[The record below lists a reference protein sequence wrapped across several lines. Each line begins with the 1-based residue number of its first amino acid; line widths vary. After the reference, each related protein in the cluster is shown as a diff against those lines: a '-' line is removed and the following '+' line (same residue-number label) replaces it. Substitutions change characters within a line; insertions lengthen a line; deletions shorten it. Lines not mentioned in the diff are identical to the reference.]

1 MSNFLNNANKNW
13 SVVAGQIQ
21 NQAANGVVYIKESA
35 FQIPTGAS
43 NDRPSVGEAGMI
55 RYSTNDNVIEYYAS
69 DTASWN
75 PVSLPSPIISNYSP
89 VDVKENEINNYSID
103 GSNFSI
109 AGVSVRLIGNNGAG
123 TIIAPTLATVSSTN
137 LINIQ
142 FDLSGTQAL
151 FDVSNELPFACK
163 VTNNNSG
170 FSSTITNAI
179 TIFNT
184 GPFFIEPDSQTV
196 PFQTFAVG
204 DPSAFFTVVAEDTDD
219 HYPLSFSIT
228 NGTVGGITDVSLVDP
243 SGAIVKVPDGS
254 RTSTVAGSYAF
265 TLQVTDVSS
274 VTNSSIFELQLA
286 EPTISNVNPDS
297 VSLLGFPTSIVIT
310 GTNFVIDTSI
320 SFINGSTIDNGST
333 VFSSSSQLNSTVT
346 FTSSGNY
353 DISVNNGPAFSKL
366 FTNLLFVYTYEDIT
380 MTGNLSTGFNIY
392 YLDSNNNRVGTVGEA
407 GLGGFVVYEWYDTTG
422 DPPPSGSPVGGTGG
436 TTLSGT
442 FTLPFTASNTD
453 YLIIAGGGG
462 GGGNSLDG
470 GGGGAG
476 GYRTSFDSSTYGGS
490 AKSGGGADPQT
501 TINFL
506 SGTAYNLT
514 IGKGGI
520 PTSTSANTPTA
531 NMIGVN
537 STLGYNGGTISC
549 TGGGVG
555 GDTVANGL
563 TGGNGGS
570 GGGGAGAGGTNNNAR
585 GTGLSGQGFNGGV
598 GNDDGG
604 GGGGA
609 GGAGENATVSP
620 KTLGRGGLGLT
631 SYISGIS
638 FAQGGG
644 GMANGESTSGGGR
657 GDLYGGGSKSGSN
670 NGTRGASGTGGG
682 GAGNQQGG
690 TSGAGGS
697 GYCAI
702 RILITG

>member
-21 NQAANGVVYIKESA
+21 NQAANGIVYIKESA

-55 RYSTNDNVIEYYAS
+55 RYLTSDNLIEYYSS

-75 PVSLPSPIISNYSP
+75 PVSLPSPTISNYSP
-89 VDVKENEINNYSID
+89 VDVKDNSTNNYSIV

-204 DPSAFFTVVAEDTDD
+204 DPSASFTVVAEDTDD

-265 TLQVTDVSS
+265 TLQVSDASS

-297 VSLLGFPTSIVIT
+297 AVIGSSTSIVIT

-333 VFSSSSQLNSTVT
+333 VFSSSTQLNSTVT

-366 FTNLLFVYTYEDIT
+366 FTNLLFVFNNYDGIT
-380 MTGNLSTGFNIY
+380 MTGNLSDGFNRY
-392 YLDSNNNRVGTVGEA
+392 YLDSSNNRVGTVGEA

-422 DPPPSGSPVGGTGG
+422 GTGVGGAGG
-436 TTLSGT
+436 TTLSGN

-462 GGGNSLDG
+462 GGGTNVDG

-476 GYRTSFDSSTYGGS
+476 GYRTSFNSSTYGGS
-490 AKSGGGADPQT
+490 NVSGRNSTLRSKIGFNA
-501 TINFL
+501 N
-506 SGTAYNLT
+506 SSYALT
-514 IGKGGI
+514 VGKGG
-520 PTSTSANTPTA
+520 TSVTA
-531 NMIGVN
+531 GGSQQPGAVKGVI
-537 STLGYNGGTISC
+537 SSIVAVQGTITC
-549 TGGGVG
+549 QGGGHG
-555 GDTVANGL
+555 GYVDTVK

-570 GGGGAGAGGTNNNAR
+570 GGGGMGDGTAGAGAGSGTADE
-585 GTGLSGQGFNGGV
+585 GFNGGA
-598 GNDDGG
+598 GNDDGA

-609 GGAGENATVSP
+609 GGTGETAVIESGDGRP
-620 KTLGRGGLGLT
+620 GRGGSGLT
-631 SYISGIS
+631 SYISGIQKKQ
-638 FAQGGG
+638 A
-644 GMANGESTSGGGR
+644 
-657 GDLYGGGSKSGSN
+657 
-670 NGTRGASGTGGG
+670 GG
-682 GAGNQQGG
+682 GAGNGEGIPAVASGSYQGVNFGGGTKTANSGTRAAQGTGAGGGGCEQGG